1 LKIIRVT
8 GRFGDD
14 GTGPSKNQYLLS
26 KGLVERG
33 HEVSVYTYASPHEE
47 AKIYE
52 EQGIIVRKY
61 PYLRLRHMMLSRQ
74 MVSDILKEDA
84 DIIHTHGYR
93 NFQTD
98 LGALA
103 SMVKKR
109 PLIITTHGSLFA
121 FVYLTDSPFLRMPQH
136 MYDGFTFKASLRQAS
151 FIIAASKFEEQEAL
165 TFGLSPEKIR
175 VIHHG
180 IDPPPFVREKGGEAA
195 NERCK
200 RLLMV
205 TRITYKNNLEFL
217 LSAFAEIRKEQP
229 EAQLRVVGPYIPS
242 SQIGLEKWYPS
253 FILRLSRQL
262 GIDSSCFVG
271 PIYGDDLWKE
281 YLSCDLFLWTSRYD
295 NFGHAL
301 LEAAICG
308 KPVVS
313 TPVGIAPELIGQNEG
328 GILVPH
334 NDVESMKNAVFELLT
349 NRGFYERASNH
360 LIKKSREFTV
370 DAMVSK
376 YERVYQ
382 EALDTTRASR

>member
-1 LKIIRVT
+1 MLKIIRIT
-8 GRFGDD
+8 GQFGDQTI
-14 GTGPSKNQYLLS
+14 TGPAKNQYLIS

-33 HEVSVYTYASPHEE
+33 HKVIVYTYACPNEKPGE
-47 AKIYE
+47 YE
-52 EQGIIVRKY
+52 EHGIVIRKY
-61 PYLRLRHMMLSRQ
+61 PYLRLRHLMLSRQ

-93 NFQTD
+93 NFQTG
-98 LGALA
+98 LGTLA

-109 PLIITTHGSLFA
+109 PLIVTTHGSLFA
-121 FVYLTDSPFLRMPQH
+121 FVHLTDSPFLRMPQH
-136 MYDGFTFKASLRQAS
+136 MYDGFTFKVSLRQAS
-151 FIIAASKFEEQEAL
+151 FIIVTSKFEEQEAL
-165 TFGLSPEKIR
+165 TFGLPSEKIR

-180 IDPPPFVREKGGEAA
+180 VDSPPFVREKSSEAA
-195 NERCK
+195 NERRE

-217 LSAFAEIRKEQP
+217 LSAFAEIRKEHP

-242 SQIGLEKWYPS
+242 SQIGLEEWYPS
-253 FILRLSRQL
+253 FISRLSRQL
-262 GIDSSCFVG
+262 GIDGSCFIG
-271 PIYGDDLWKE
+271 PLYGENLWKE

-308 KPVVS
+308 KPIVS
-313 TPVGIAPELIGQNEG
+313 TPVGIAPELISQNEG

-349 NRGFYERASNH
+349 NREFYERASNY
-360 LIKKSREFTV
+360 LIKRSRQFTV

-382 EALDTTRASR
+382 EALDTT